1 MSHVLILISAPDQ
14 PAIDDALLARIGRAV
29 GLPDASQAQIL
40 APGKAAEL
48 PLPDAAGSPQDL
60 RTLAESL
67 LADRPVDAV
76 VLPAANRRKR
86 LLLADM
92 DSTMIQQ
99 ECIDELADRLGR
111 RADVAAITEKTM
123 RGDIDF
129 ATALRAR
136 AAMVA
141 GLPAAIVDEVFADG
155 ITFTP
160 GGAVMVATLR
170 RAGTYTALVSGGFT
184 DFTSRVRA
192 RLGFDEDRA
201 NRLVLDSEGRLT
213 GGVHE
218 PILDSSAKRT
228 ALNELSR
235 RFGIL
240 PADAAALGDGA
251 NDCDMIEAAGLGIG
265 YRPKPRLAE
274 VADAIL
280 RHGDLTGVLYLMG
293 FREAEFARA

>member
-1 MSHVLILISAPDQ
+1 MSHVLILISAPDD
-14 PAIDDALLARIGRAV
+14 PAVDDSLLARIA
-29 GLPDASQAQIL
+29 DAAGADATQAQIL

-48 PLPDAAGSPQDL
+48 PLKSGVDAAGAA
-60 RTLAESL
+60 RAAAEAHAGL
-67 LADRPVDAV
+67 PVDSV

-111 RADVAAITEKTM
+111 KADVAAITEKTM

-129 ATALRAR
+129 PTALRSR

-141 GLPAAIVDEVFADG
+141 GLPASIIDEVFDSA

-160 GGAVMVATLR
+160 GGATMIATLR
-170 RAGTYTALVSGGFT
+170 QAGIYTALVSGGFT
-184 DFTSRVRA
+184 DFTSRVRG

-201 NRLVLDSEGRLT
+201 NRLVIDDGGRLT
-213 GGVHE
+213 GGVHD

-228 ALNELSR
+228 ALDELAGR
-235 RFGIL
+235 LGIG

-251 NDCDMIEAAGLGIG
+251 NDCDMIAHAGLGIG
-265 YRPKPRLAE
+265 YRPKPKLAA

-280 RHGDLTGVLYLMG
+280 HHADLTGVLYLMG
-293 FREAEFARA
+293 FREAEFAAA